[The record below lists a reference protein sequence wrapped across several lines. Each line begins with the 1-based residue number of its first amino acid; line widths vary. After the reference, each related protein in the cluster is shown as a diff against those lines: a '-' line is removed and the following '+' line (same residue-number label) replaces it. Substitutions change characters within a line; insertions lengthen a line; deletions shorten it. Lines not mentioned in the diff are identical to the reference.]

1 MNNLILSGMRAATAF
16 AVAAMLLGGCSEDR
30 VVGPDSTDVSDPPL
44 RADPAV
50 AEQVTVMTRNL
61 YVGAP
66 VEMVYAPGADIPKAA
81 AALWK
86 HVGDTNFPERARAI
100 AEEVER
106 MQPHAIGLQEV
117 SVFQVITPYPMD
129 AVPDLTPTIETL
141 NYLEE
146 LQIAL
151 VERGLY
157 YEAVSASQNFQGFV
171 PMENAG
177 SPTGYSLIAL
187 TDLDVIL
194 VKDGVNYSNPYAK
207 RFDTNE
213 VVQLQGHEMVI
224 YRGWA
229 SIDLSIEG
237 LDFRF
242 VTTHLEPEST
252 PAIQV
257 AQGNELLAGL
267 SEVAGI
273 YGDLPVIVTGDINSA
288 ADGSDTPTYGNL
300 ADAGF
305 KDAWGKRGDG
315 LTCCQAEDL
324 LSPWDLT
331 RRVDV
336 ILLRGDFGLHEPGI
350 LGAVHTTIFGNKEA
364 DRTPTG
370 LWPSDH
376 AGVAADIFLPMRATV
391 N

>member
-1 MNNLILSGMRAATAF
+1 MI
-16 AVAAMLLGGCSEDR
+16 
-30 VVGPDSTDVSDPPL
+30 
-44 RADPAV
+44 
-50 AEQVTVMTRNL
+50 
-61 YVGAP
+61 
-66 VEMVYAPGADIPKAA
+66 YAPGADIPKAA

-86 HVGDTNFPERARAI
+86 YMSETNFPERARAI
-100 AEEVER
+100 AEEVDR
-106 MQPHAIGLQEV
+106 VQPHAIGLQEV

-129 AVPDLTPTIETL
+129 AVPGLQPTIEEL
-141 NYLEE
+141 NFLVE
-146 LQIAL
+146 LQTAL

-157 YEAVSASQNFQGFV
+157 YEPVSASENFEGFV
-171 PMENAG
+171 PMENAQ

-187 TDLDVIL
+187 IDLDVIL
-194 VKDGVNYSNPYAK
+194 VKDGVDYSNPYAK

-213 VVQLQGHEMVI
+213 VVQLQGQQLVI

-242 VTTHLEPEST
+242 VTTHLEPQTT
-252 PAIQV
+252 PEIQV

-267 SEVAGI
+267 DEVAGI

-300 ADAGF
+300 ANAGF
-305 KDAWGKRGDG
+305 EDAWGKRGDG
-315 LTCCQAEDL
+315 LTCCQAGDL
-324 LSPWDLT
+324 LGPWELT

-336 ILLRGDFGLHEPGI
+336 ILLRGDFGLQEPGI
-350 LGAVHTTIFGNKEA
+350 LGAVHATIFGNKQA
-364 DRTPTG
+364 DRTPSG

-376 AGVAADIFLPMRATV
+376 AGVAADILLPMRATV

>member
-1 MNNLILSGMRAATAF
+1 MNKLNLSGVRRAAAF
-16 AVAAMLLGGCSEDR
+16 AAAAILLASCSEDS
-30 VVGPDSTDVSDPPL
+30 VLGPDSTDVSDAPL
-44 RADPAV
+44 RRDPSV
-50 AEQVTVMTRNL
+50 AAQVTVMTRNL

-66 VEMVYAPGADIPKAA
+66 VEMIYAPGADIPKAA

-86 HVGDTNFPERARAI
+86 YVGDTNFPERAQAI

-106 MQPHAIGLQEV
+106 VQPHVIGLQEM
-117 SVFQVITPYPMD
+117 SVFQIITPYPMD
-129 AVPDLTPTIETL
+129 AVPGLTPTIEEL
-141 NYLEE
+141 NFLVE
-146 LQIAL
+146 LQTAL
-151 VERGLY
+151 VQRGLY
-157 YEAVSASQNFQGFV
+157 YEPVSAAENFLGFV
-171 PMENAG
+171 PMENG
-177 SPTGYSLIAL
+177 QSPTGYSLIAL
-187 TDLDVIL
+187 ADLDVIL
-194 VKDGVNYSNPYAK
+194 VKDGVNYSNPYFK

-213 VVQLQGHEMVI
+213 IVGLAGQELEI

-252 PAIQV
+252 PEIQV
-257 AQGNELLAGL
+257 AQGDELLVGL
-267 SEVAGI
+267 DEVAGI

-305 KDAWGKRGDG
+305 KDAWGKRGGG

-324 LSPWDLT
+324 LSPWELT

-336 ILLRGDFGLHEPGI
+336 ILLRGDFGLYEPGV
-350 LGAVHTTIFGNKEA
+350 LGAVHATIFGNKEA
-364 DRTPTG
+364 DRTPSG

-376 AGVAADIFLPMRATV
+376 AGVAANIFLPMRATV